1 MTTLTEAREAIYL
14 AFTTAWGSETDFTF
28 DNEDH
33 KPPKDQPWVRLVV
46 RHEGGDQETLGP
58 VGNRK
63 FSRTGRVL
71 IQVFTP
77 ENSGTAR
84 TDELLTLA
92 RNTFEG
98 VTLAGTTVRFHGV
111 TTREV
116 GSSHRE
122 KWFQSIVDAPF
133 EYDETR

>member
-1 MTTLTEAREAIYL
+1 MTTLSEAREAIYQQ
-14 AFTTAWGSETDFTF
+14 FVNAWGSETPFTF
-28 DNEDH
+28 DNEDF
-33 KPPKDQPWVRLVV
+33 KPPKDEPWVRLVV
-46 RHEGGDQETLGP
+46 RHEGGEQETLGP

-63 FSRTGRVL
+63 FARTGRVL
-71 IQVFTP
+71 IQVFAV
-77 ENSGTAR
+77 EDAGTDR

-92 RNTFEG
+92 RNAFEG

-111 TTREV
+111 TVREV
-116 GSSHRE
+116 GSAPKE